1 LFTVSDVST
10 RIRDF
15 ITSEIMFDDS
25 SASLTD
31 DTALLGSVMDSLGLM
46 QLIAFL
52 EEEFD
57 VEIDDGDVTVNNFR
71 TVGDIERLV
80 TAKAEV
86 G

>member
-1 LFTVSDVST
+1 VSDVST

-25 SASLTD
+25 SANLAD

-52 EEEFD
+52 EEEFE
-57 VEIDDGDVTVNNFR
+57 VEIDDGDVTVDNFR

>member
-1 LFTVSDVST
+1 MSDVST

-25 SASLTD
+25 SATLTD

-57 VEIDDGDVTVNNFR
+57 VEIDDGDVTVDNFR